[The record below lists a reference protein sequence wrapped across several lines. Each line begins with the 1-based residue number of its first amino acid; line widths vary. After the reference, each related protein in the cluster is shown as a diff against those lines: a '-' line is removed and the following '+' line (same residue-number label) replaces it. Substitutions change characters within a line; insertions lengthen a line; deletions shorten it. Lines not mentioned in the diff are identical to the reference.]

1 MPADRNGD
9 SARPRKRTHR
19 GTEESRVR
27 SRGESP
33 RPSQRLSASRAML
46 SAMQQLKE
54 LLGKAPESVS
64 AVRPTDDG
72 WEAEVEVLE
81 IERIPETTS
90 VMASYRVTLDA
101 DGELMAY
108 ERIRRY
114 TRAQVDRR
122 A

>member
-1 MPADRNGD
+1 MR
-9 SARPRKRTHR
+9 SA
-19 GTEESRVR
+19 
-27 SRGESP
+27 
-33 RPSQRLSASRAML
+33 A
-46 SAMQQLKE
+46 QQLE
-54 LLGKAPESVS
+54 GLLGRAPESVS

-81 IERIPETTS
+81 LERIPETTS
-90 VMASYRVTLDA
+90 VMASYRVKLDE

-114 TRAQVDRR
+114 TRGQIDRR

>member
-1 MPADRNGD
+1 MPLDRDGD
-9 SARPRKRTHR
+9 GARPRKHTRR
-19 GTEESRVR
+19 GAEEPGVR

-33 RPSQRLSASRAML
+33 RRSQRFSASRAML
-46 SAMQQLKE
+46 SAMQQLE
-54 LLGKAPESVS
+54 GLLGRAPESVS

-72 WEAEVEVLE
+72 WEAQVEVLE

-114 TRAQVDRR
+114 TRAQIDRR

>member
-1 MPADRNGD
+1 MPADREGD
-9 SARPRKRTHR
+9 GARPRKRTHR
-19 GTEESRVR
+19 GAEESHVR
-27 SRGESP
+27 SRGDGP
-33 RPSQRLSASRAML
+33 RPSQRLSAPRAML
-46 SAMQQLKE
+46 SAMQQLKA

-90 VMASYRVTLDA
+90 VMASYRVTLAA

-114 TRAQVDRR
+114 TRAQIDRR
-122 A
+122 G

>member
-1 MPADRNGD
+1 MPADRD
-9 SARPRKRTHR
+9 SDGARPRKRTHR
-19 GTEESRVR
+19 GAEESRVR
-27 SRGESP
+27 SRDESAP
-33 RPSQRLSASRAML
+33 PAQRLSASRAML
-46 SAMQQLKE
+46 SAMQQLKA

-101 DGELMAY
+101 AGELMAY